1 MIKTNSEYI
10 GNNFLP
16 PFVGSFISKLPV
28 ARNQFNHP
36 SISWSILFSHLTNLF
51 LIRYIQLMSAY
62 CIYMYIYVH
71 IHRCNEGE
79 SFFYHNH
86 DLTNLPILKPYTKFR

>member
-10 GNNFLP
+10 GNNFFA

-51 LIRYIQLMSAY
+51 LILYIQLMSGY
-62 CIYMYIYVH
+62 CIYVH
-71 IHRCNEGE
+71 ICAYTSMQRGGK
-79 SFFYHNH
+79 FFYHNH